1 MFESAVVNAS
11 PLIYLGRTGNLHLIE
26 GCARNVWVPDVVL
39 DEIRAGQNEPAA
51 PAVDAAAWLKVVSVG
66 NVPPH
71 VAAWNLGAGE
81 SAVLAWALAH
91 TGTRAV
97 IDDREGRRCAAQLG
111 VKVVGTVGLVLAAK
125 RRGLVPAAR
134 PLIDELIASGLYLSE
149 EIADRALALVG
160 E

>member
-39 DEIRAGQNEPAA
+39 D
-51 PAVDAAAWLKVVSVG
+51 
-66 NVPPH
+66 
-71 VAAWNLGAGE
+71 
-81 SAVLAWALAH
+81 
-91 TGTRAV
+91 
-97 IDDREGRRCAAQLG
+97 
-111 VKVVGTVGLVLAAK
+111 
-125 RRGLVPAAR
+125 VPAAR

>member
-1 MFESAVVNAS
+1 LFESAVVNAS

-51 PAVDAAAWLKVVSVG
+51 PVVDAAAWLKAVSVG

-91 TGTRAV
+91 AGTRAV